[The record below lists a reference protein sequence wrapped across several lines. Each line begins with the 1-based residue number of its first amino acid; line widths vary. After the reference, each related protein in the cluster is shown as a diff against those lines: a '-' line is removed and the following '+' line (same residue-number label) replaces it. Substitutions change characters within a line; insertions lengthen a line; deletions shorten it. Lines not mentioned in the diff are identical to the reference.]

1 MSRAH
6 YFLVANVLVND
17 IDDSKIILVP
27 GAFPSEIER
36 RALGTWLQKNSA
48 MNICFSLCDVA
59 ASSTRIRYT
68 GTISAS
74 KPFVNDHIIIL
85 KRRWERGSKLKVART
100 LGR

>member
-36 RALGTWLQKNSA
+36 RALRTWLQKNSA
-48 MNICFSLCDVA
+48 INICFSLCEVTA
-59 ASSTRIRYT
+59 
-68 GTISAS
+68 
-74 KPFVNDHIIIL
+74 L
-85 KRRWERGSKLKVART
+85 
-100 LGR
+100 